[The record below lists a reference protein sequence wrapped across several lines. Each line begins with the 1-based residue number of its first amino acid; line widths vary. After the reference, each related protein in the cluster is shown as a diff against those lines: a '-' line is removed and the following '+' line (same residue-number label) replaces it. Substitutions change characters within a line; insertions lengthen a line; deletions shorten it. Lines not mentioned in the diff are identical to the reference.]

1 MGRYIIKRIFFMIIS
16 IWLIATITFFLMHQ
30 LPGDPLASGG
40 KRLEPEIRRN
50 LEAKYGLDKPLI
62 VQYGYFL
69 KNAVKGDFGL
79 SMVYKTRTVNDI
91 IFEAFPKS
99 MTLGLWAVGIG
110 LFFGL
115 TFGIIAALNNKG
127 FFDYFVIIL
136 AVVGVSV
143 PNFVFASLFQYVFG
157 RELGWFPVA
166 GWNGPIYMV
175 LPVLALGLRLIAYQA
190 RMMKTNMIEIMGSDY
205 VKTAKAKGLS
215 KTSIVIKHVIR
226 NAILPIITLLGP
238 LIAAIVTGSFVIERI
253 FAIPGMGK
261 FFVDAVNQYDYTLI
275 LGTTLFYAMLLIFM
289 VFLVDII
296 YGFVDPR
303 IRIDE

>member
-1 MGRYIIKRIFFMIIS
+1 MVRYIIKRIFYMIIS
-16 IWLIATITFFLMHQ
+16 IWLIATITFFLMNL
-30 LPGDPLASGG
+30 LPGDPFADG
-40 KRLEPEIRRN
+40 KQLQPEIRKN

-62 VQYGYFL
+62 VQYGKFL
-69 KNAVKGDFGL
+69 GNAARGDFGL
-79 SMVYKTRTVNDI
+79 SMKYRTRSVNDI
-91 IFEAFPKS
+91 IGDGFPKS
-99 MTLGLWAVGIG
+99 MTLGLWAVAIG

-136 AVVGVSV
+136 AVIGVSV
-143 PNFVFASLFQYVFG
+143 PNFVFASIFQYFFA
-157 RELGWFPVA
+157 RQLGWFPVA
-166 GWNGPIYMV
+166 GWNGPMYMV
-175 LPVLALGLRLIAYQA
+175 LPIAALGLRLIAYQA

-215 KTSIVIKHVIR
+215 KTSVVIKHVIR

>member
-1 MGRYIIKRIFFMIIS
+1 MTRYIIKRIFFMIIS

-30 LPGDPLASGG
+30 LPGDPFADG
-40 KRLEPEIRRN
+40 KQLQPEIRKN
-50 LEAKYGLDKPLI
+50 LEAKYNLDKPLI
-62 VQYGYFL
+62 VQYGTFL
-69 KNAVKGDFGL
+69 KNAAQGDFGL
-79 SMVYKTRTVNDI
+79 SMKYRTRSVNDI
-91 IFEAFPKS
+91 IGDGFPKS
-99 MTLGLWAVGIG
+99 MSLGLWAVAIG

-115 TFGIIAALNNKG
+115 SFGIIAALNNKG
-127 FFDYFVIIL
+127 FFDYFVIII

-143 PNFVFASLFQYVFG
+143 PNFVFASIFQYFFA
-157 RELGWFPVA
+157 RQWGWFPVA
-166 GWNGPIYMV
+166 GWNGPMYMV
-175 LPVLALGLRLIAYQA
+175 LPILALGLRLIAYQA

-215 KTSIVIKHVIR
+215 KTAVVIKHVIR

-238 LIAAIVTGSFVIERI
+238 LIASVVTGSFVIERI

-275 LGTTLFYAMLLIFM
+275 LGTTLFYAMLLIVM

-296 YGFVDPR
+296 YGLVDPR